1 MLSNIA
7 TRTKLFILSGTLLLL
22 MALQIGF
29 ALFELNQTGSNID
42 SLITDRQPKIEQ
54 QNGIIQNTLL
64 IGMLLREGV
73 MDQNGPEIEESIRK
87 IGELRADSTK
97 RLTYLQEN
105 TTSAESKALLS
116 EMEIARAPLAPMYE
130 KLFAMVRA
138 NQDVEATA
146 LMRNEYDPAYKNFLS
161 KVDAMMAS
169 QKNKMRKTSSETQ
182 ESFVYTRSLMIASGI
197 LATVLGL
204 IAATWI
210 ARSISHPLSNAL
222 REAERIAQGDLRANN
237 DIKVTGTDEPS
248 RLLLAL
254 QQMRASLHDMTKLI
268 QQNAVEVSR
277 AAQGLADAAKEVANS
292 AQSQS
297 AATSG
302 AAATLEQLTV
312 SIHHVAD
319 NAEDAAQ
326 QARTAGN
333 TAKMGGSFVQTSSDQ
348 MSAVG
353 EHVSQSATK
362 MSDLEQDVGE
372 IGKMATM
379 IREVADQT
387 NLLALNAAIE
397 AARAGETGRG
407 FAVVADEV
415 RKLAERT
422 TKSAHEIST
431 MISRIQNGS
440 SSVNQ
445 FMADSVASVQDATL
459 SSESAALAMDEIE
472 ENANAVVNAISQIS
486 DSLKEQKLAGQDLA
500 ARMEQV
506 SQMAEENG
514 DTVMN
519 LASTANQL
527 SSLAGQLQTAVS
539 RFKI

>member
-1 MLSNIA
+1 MLSHIT

-29 ALFELNQTGSNID
+29 ALFELNQTGRNID
-42 SLITDRQPKIEQ
+42 SLITDRLPKIEQ
-54 QNGIIQNTLL
+54 QHGIVENTLL
-64 IGMLLREGV
+64 IGMLLREAV
-73 MDQNGPEIEESIRK
+73 MDQNSPEIEENIRR
-87 IGELRADSTK
+87 IGELRADSSK
-97 RLTYLQEN
+97 RLDYLNEN
-105 TTSAESKALLS
+105 TSSPESKQLLN
-116 EMEIARAPLAPMYE
+116 EINTARAPLGPLYE

-138 NQDVEATA
+138 NQDVEATE
-146 LMRNEYDPAYKNFLS
+146 LLRNEYDPAYKNFQA
-161 KVDAMMAS
+161 KVEAMMAS
-169 QKNKMRKTSSETQ
+169 QKNKMETTSKETQ
-182 ESFVYTRSLMIASGI
+182 ESFSYTRSLMITSGL

-222 REAERIAQGDLRANN
+222 REAERIAEGDLRAIN
-237 DIKVTGTDEPS
+237 DSKVTGTDEPS

-268 QQNAVEVSR
+268 QQNAIEVGR
-277 AAQGLADAAKEVANS
+277 AAQGLAESAKEVANS
-292 AQSQS
+292 AQNQS

-302 AAATLEQLTV
+302 AAATLEELTV

-319 NAEDAAQ
+319 SAEDAAQ
-326 QARTAGN
+326 QAHTAGQ
-333 TAKMGGSFVQTSSDQ
+333 TAKMGCTFVVTSSGQ
-348 MSAVG
+348 MNTVG

-362 MSDLEQDVGE
+362 MSDLERDVGE

-422 TKSAHEIST
+422 TRAAHEIST
-431 MISRIQNGS
+431 MISRIQIGS
-440 SSVNQ
+440 TSVNQ
-445 FMADSVASVQDATL
+445 FMADSVNSVQEATQ
-459 SSESAALAMDEIE
+459 SSESAALAMNEIE
-472 ENANAVVNAISQIS
+472 DNANAVVSSISNIS

-500 ARMEQV
+500 VQMEQV

-514 DTVMN
+514 DTVLH

-527 SSLAGQLQTAVS
+527 SSLAEQLQAAVN
-539 RFKI
+539 RFRI